1 MGTLSKVRDNSQ
13 KIIWAFL
20 ITFIL
25 SMVAGGLMGG
35 FNLVG
40 QFKEW
45 IGFNTSDQHAFSL
58 DDERITHQSYASI
71 YESNSQQSDDINMFA
86 HLSALNF
93 FKQRNAT
100 NELYED
106 VFNSNQVSDID
117 ILTSISPTTILTD
130 GITLNQIFLK
140 GFSEQ
145 YKDRNSNGL
154 WDKAEPFLDGNSKYD
169 EGEEFVDA
177 NENGKWDEGEEFTDV
192 KNGKYDEGEFIA
204 ATHDRN
210 DNGQWDDAEKFTD
223 IKNGKYDEGEEFTDV
238 KNGKYDE
245 GEKYTDTNENGKW
258 DEGEEFTDVKNG
270 KYDEGEKFVDGNG
283 LWDSN
288 IREWIN
294 QCIKDGKINYSV
306 IEDPYFRQIV
316 KNRLNP
322 SGQNYKINK
331 LNSVSESLKHTTN
344 HEIQFEDDLNN
355 TTINTNYVKY
365 DLSDIDEQNIII
377 DEKELKSKITPYEK
391 YNSGFSHITLI
402 IITLLFFVY
411 SYTNRENRAK
421 LSFGGFFFIAMLLIT
436 LFKYIDYNDQGSD
449 SLRKIS
455 YVYITKAPGNNK
467 WDEGEE
473 FTDTNAN
480 GVYDDGER
488 FKDTLNGVYDKGEE
502 FTDTNANEVYDLGEE
517 FIDAP
522 ASDINQLKNDI
533 VKNINSEGIDIKFL
547 EENELDKSYFENI
560 NIVKNFVFDN
570 KVNSITQFNLLP
582 NIINE
587 TFEVDLGSYFVIED
601 KSGTDINGYII
612 GFVHSEENYYAFA
625 EYEKLKNEF
634 IAQEKQKRA
643 KEKLN
648 DLVETAKDKNLTT
661 EDIKA
666 AFDSFSDNETSVSS
680 GSANGSISK
689 IVVPSNE
696 DFVVEIDGLQS
707 QNNANII
714 GTLSSMNEG
723 DGSDVIFSND
733 NLHAYVF
740 HVTSKS
746 FVDTDL
752 DYEEER
758 KKQSS
763 RQRIQS
769 NSFYSD
775 IINDLNVMDWRSDAS
790 ITVTVD
796 PDTRATQNLSDL
808 YFDINSYLQ
817 LRNTLFNR

>member
-177 NENGKWDEGEEFTDV
+177 NENG
-192 KNGKYDEGEFIA
+192 N
-204 ATHDRN
+204 
-210 DNGQWDDAEKFTD
+210 
-223 IKNGKYDEGEEFTDV
+223 
-238 KNGKYDE
+238 
-245 GEKYTDTNENGKW
+245 W

-283 LWDSN
+283 VWDSN
-288 IREWIN
+288 IQEWIN
-294 QCIKDGKINYSV
+294 QCIKDGEINYSV

-322 SGQNYKINK
+322 SGQNYKITK
-331 LNSVSESLKHTTN
+331 LNSLSESLKHTTN
-344 HEIQFEDDLNN
+344 REIQFEDNLNN
-355 TTINTNYVKY
+355 TTINANYVKY
-365 DLSDIDEQNIII
+365 DLNDIDEQDIKI
-377 DEKELKSKITPYEK
+377 DENELKSKIVPYKK
-391 YNSGFSHITLI
+391 YNSGVSHTTLI
-402 IITLLFFVY
+402 IITLLFLVY
-411 SYTNRENRAK
+411 SYMNRENRAK

-436 LFKYIDYNDQGSD
+436 LFKFIDYNDQGSG

-455 YVYITKAPGNNK
+455 YVYITKAPGNDK

-480 GVYDDGER
+480 GVYDEGER
-488 FKDTLNGVYDKGEE
+488 FKDTLNGTYDKGEE
-502 FTDTNANEVYDLGEE
+502 FTDTNANGVYDVGEE
-517 FIDAP
+517 FNDAP
-522 ASDINQLKNDI
+522 TSDINKLKNDI
-533 VKNINSEGIDIKFL
+533 VKNITNEGIDIKFL
-547 EENELDKSYFENI
+547 EENELDNNYYENV

-570 KVNSITQFNLLP
+570 NVNSITQFNLLP

-587 TFEVDLGSYFVIED
+587 TFEVDLGSYFIIED

-612 GFVHSEENYYAFA
+612 GFVHSEENYYAYA

-634 IAQEKQKRA
+634 IKEEKQKRA
-643 KEKLN
+643 KKKLN
-648 DLVETAKDKNLTT
+648 DIVEAAKDKNLTP
-661 EDIKA
+661 EDVKA
-666 AFDSFSDNETSVSS
+666 AFDSFSENETSVT
-680 GSANGSISK
+680 SATADGSISK
-689 IVVPSNE
+689 IVVPSNDE
-696 DFVVEIDGLQS
+696 FVVEIDGLRS
-707 QNNANII
+707 QNNANIM
-714 GTLSSMNEG
+714 GTLLAMNQG
-723 DGSDVIFSND
+723 DGSDVIFTTD
-733 NLHAYVF
+733 NSHAYVF
-740 HVTSKS
+740 YVTSKS
-746 FVDTDL
+746 FVETDL
-752 DYEEER
+752 DYEKKR
-758 KKQSS
+758 KEQSS
-763 RQRIQS
+763 TQRIQS

-775 IINDLNVMDWRSDAS
+775 IISDLNVMDWRSNAS

-796 PDTRATQNLSDL
+796 PDTRATKNLSDL

>member
-86 HLSALNF
+86 HFSALNF

-192 KNGKYDEGEFIA
+192 KNGKYDEGE
-204 ATHDRN
+204 
-210 DNGQWDDAEKFTD
+210 E
-223 IKNGKYDEGEEFTDV
+223 
-238 KNGKYDE
+238 
-245 GEKYTDTNENGKW
+245 
-258 DEGEEFTDVKNG
+258 
-270 KYDEGEKFVDGNG
+270 FVDGNG

-344 HEIQFEDDLNN
+344 YEIQFEDDLNN

-365 DLSDIDEQNIII
+365 DLSDIDEQNIKI

-707 QNNANII
+707 QNNANVI

>member
-192 KNGKYDEGEFIA
+192 KNGKYDEGE
-204 ATHDRN
+204 
-210 DNGQWDDAEKFTD
+210 E
-223 IKNGKYDEGEEFTDV
+223 
-238 KNGKYDE
+238 
-245 GEKYTDTNENGKW
+245 
-258 DEGEEFTDVKNG
+258 
-270 KYDEGEKFVDGNG
+270 FVDGNG